1 MINKGRFRVFVLI
14 NLASAAGRQHLTGI
28 YRFLGEGH
36 SWDMNLIRS
45 FADYSPS
52 VLRASIRDGYDG
64 YIFVAP
70 KDRDTNALYAK
81 LGAPVVF
88 IDQPSE
94 TTLDRIPNSI
104 LVYDDNDAIGK
115 AAAQRLMAA
124 PNVKSFAFAGIP
136 RCWSNERGDAFM
148 RELRRRGRDAV
159 LLADIGELSQKGLSK
174 RILALPKPCGIF
186 AAYDDVGRRV
196 IEAARDAKIR
206 IPDELEVMSVGN
218 DDVVCD
224 YVRPTLT
231 SLMPDFESEGY
242 RAARELQAMMHG
254 TRPKRRVFLFG
265 IRDIIERGS
274 TRNASIGR
282 SMARAALAYI
292 ESNALRGITAEDVIR
307 HLGTSRSLANLR
319 FREETGMSLLQAI
332 LNVRL
337 GEVKRLLSRTN
348 LPIADIAR
356 RAGYP
361 NANYLK
367 NLFKRKTGTSMRDWR
382 RQLAVCGDAGGSQAG
397 GSQLVATV
405 ADCQRMAA
413 RTQ

>member
-1 MINKGRFRVFVLI
+1 MTNERRFRVFVLA
-14 NLASAAGRQHLTGI
+14 NLASLAGRQHITGI

-36 SWDMNLIRS
+36 LWDLNLIRS
-45 FADYSPS
+45 FADYSPRI
-52 VLRASIRDGYDG
+52 LRAAIRDGYDG

-70 KDRDTNALYAK
+70 GDRDTNALYAR

-88 IDQPSE
+88 IDQPNKAI
-94 TTLDRIPNSI
+94 LARIPDSVFVN
-104 LVYDDNDAIGK
+104 DDNDAIGK
-115 AAAQRLMAA
+115 AAAQRLLST
-124 PNVKSFAFAGIP
+124 PTVKSFAFAGVA
-136 RCWSNERGDAFM
+136 RCWSKERGAAFM
-148 RELRRRGRDAV
+148 RELRRCGHEAALV
-159 LLADIGELSQKGLSK
+159 EEIGELPQKRLAR

-186 AAYDDVGRRV
+186 AAYDDVGRRG
-196 IEAARDAKIR
+196 IEAARDAKAR
-206 IPDELEVMSVGN
+206 IPDELEVLSVGN
-218 DDVVCD
+218 DDV
-224 YVRPTLT
+224 
-231 SLMPDFESEGY
+231 ESEGY
-242 RAARELQAMMHG
+242 RAARELQAMMSG
-254 TRPKRRVFLFG
+254 ARPRRRVFLFG

-337 GEVKRLLSRTN
+337 GEVKRMLSQTD

-361 NANYLK
+361 DANYLK
-367 NLFKRKTGTSMRDWR
+367 NLFRRKTGASMRDWR
-382 RQLAVCGDAGGSQAG
+382 RQNGATSQH
-397 GSQLVATV
+397 
-405 ADCQRMAA
+405 
-413 RTQ
+413 

>member
-1 MINKGRFRVFVLI
+1 MTNERRFRVFVLA
-14 NLASAAGRQHLTGI
+14 NLASLAGRQHITGI

-36 SWDMNLIRS
+36 SWDLNLIRS
-45 FADYSPS
+45 FADYSPRI
-52 VLRASIRDGYDG
+52 LRAAIRDGYDG

-70 KDRDTNALYAK
+70 GDRDTNALYAR

-88 IDQPSE
+88 IDQPNKAI
-94 TTLDRIPNSI
+94 LDRIPDSVFVN
-104 LVYDDNDAIGK
+104 DDNDAIGK
-115 AAAQRLMAA
+115 AAAQRLLST
-124 PNVKSFAFAGIP
+124 PTVKSFAFAGVA
-136 RCWSNERGDAFM
+136 RCWSKERGAAFM
-148 RELRRRGRDAV
+148 RELRRCGHEAA
-159 LLADIGELSQKGLSK
+159 LIEDIGELSQKRLAR

-196 IEAARDAKIR
+196 IEAARDAKAR
-206 IPDELEVMSVGN
+206 IPDELEVLSIGN

-224 YVRPTLT
+224 HVRPTLT

-242 RAARELQAMMHG
+242 RAARELQAMMG
-254 TRPKRRVFLFG
+254 GARPRRRVFLFG

-337 GEVKRLLSRTN
+337 GEVKRLLSQTD

-361 NANYLK
+361 DANYLK
-367 NLFKRKTGTSMRDWR
+367 NLFRRKTGASMRDWR
-382 RQLAVCGDAGGSQAG
+382 RQNGATSQH
-397 GSQLVATV
+397 
-405 ADCQRMAA
+405 
-413 RTQ
+413 